1 MSDIVSNSSTRAL
14 KINANLP
21 KLTTLVTAS
30 AAGKFM
36 SMVSA
41 VMTVPHCS
49 QLWSAVSSVLLV
61 TSVAAGANCGGY
73 HHTASDGAH

>member
-41 VMTVPHCS
+41 VVTDPHPS